1 MSLID
6 IAKVVLS
13 FLILLKASVHDV
25 KTREVPDELWLYMI
39 IAGLILDVIQY
50 ILHPYN
56 LLLAVIQFVLI
67 FALANFMFY
76 VAGFGGADAKALIAL
91 SVVFPVYPRIY
102 VLPLLNEGLGIFA
115 FSVLANSVIVAPVL
129 ALIFFLK
136 NVREKNGR
144 FVYRFIGYRVPVD
157 AIPKFHNLL
166 EYVDENGRV
175 VRSLRG
181 IEPDEEML
189 RRLAKAKKEGK
200 IERVWVTPALPFLVF
215 MTAGFVVSVILGDLM
230 VWFVEKII

>member
-6 IAKVVLS
+6 LVKVVLS
-13 FLILLKASVHDV
+13 FVVLLKASVHDV
-25 KTREVPDELWLYMI
+25 RTREVPDELWLYMI
-39 IAGLILDVIQY
+39 VAGLILDIVQY

-102 VLPLLNEGLGIFA
+102 VFPLLNEGLGIFA
-115 FSVLANSVIVAPVL
+115 FSVLANSVIVAPIL

-136 NVREKNGR
+136 NVWERECE
-144 FVYRFIGYRVPVD
+144 FVYRFIGYRVPAD
-157 AIPKFHNLL
+157 RIPKFHNLL
-166 EYVDENGRV
+166 EYVDEKGNV

-181 IEPDEEML
+181 IEPDEDML

-200 IERVWVTPALPFLVF
+200 IDRIWVTPALPFLVF
-215 MTAGFVVSVILGDLM
+215 MTAGFLVSVIFGDLM